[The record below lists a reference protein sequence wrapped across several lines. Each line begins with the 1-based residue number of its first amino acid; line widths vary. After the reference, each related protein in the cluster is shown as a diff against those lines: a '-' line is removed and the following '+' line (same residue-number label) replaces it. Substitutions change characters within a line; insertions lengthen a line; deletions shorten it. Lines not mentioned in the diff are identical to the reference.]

1 MRRDV
6 RVSLLFGLAMA
17 AFAVPA
23 RAEPFP
29 IVETRLAPACEPLAP
44 ELERR
49 LAQAFDGKPTTA
61 LAASVS
67 IETTES
73 GYLVTIAT
81 RDGARVGGTTRIA
94 APSCDEAV
102 DAAVEVLALAFGERV
117 EEETSPAPTGTG
129 PSESEASSASGQ
141 PRESASRAVFES
153 RVPSPKRVDRG
164 VLGASDGSNAT
175 AASTRVSLAAGA
187 DVGTLP
193 DPALTVTARFARAL
207 SALEL
212 GGAVRYAPPTT
223 NETVESGFTE
233 SVRRDFGAMEL
244 RACVGTR
251 EHFRLSACAGAEL
264 GAVRVVR
271 RLRTEDGADQDE
283 DSVTPRLSG
292 TLAGLFALRGGAVEP
307 ELELGGAAVAFGKEA
322 GASWLAIRV
331 AAGAAVAF

>member
-1 MRRDV
+1 MRRDA
-6 RVSLLFGLAMA
+6 RVSLLFGLAAA

-23 RAEPFP
+23 RAEPVLL
-29 IVETRLAPACEPLAP
+29 VETRLAPACEPLAP

-49 LAQAFDGKPTTA
+49 LALALDGKPTSA

-67 IETTES
+67 IQTTES

-81 RDGARVGGTTRIA
+81 RDGAKGGGTTRIA

-117 EEETSPAPTGTG
+117 AEASSPAPTGTVS
-129 PSESEASSASGQ
+129 SESESSSAAVA
-141 PRESASRAVFES
+141 PRESTSRAVFES
-153 RVPSPKRVDRG
+153 MAPSPKRVERG
-164 VLGASDGSNAT
+164 VQSDADRSSVT

-187 DVGTLP
+187 DMGTLP
-193 DPALTVTARFARAL
+193 DPALMVAARFAHSL
-207 SALEL
+207 SVLEL

-223 NETVESGFTE
+223 NETVESGSAET
-233 SVRRDFGAMEL
+233 VQRDFGAMEL

-251 EHFRLSACAGAEL
+251 DRFRLSACTGAEV
-264 GAVRVVR
+264 GALRVVR
-271 RLRTEDGADQDE
+271 RLRTDDGTDSDV

-292 TLAGLFALRGGAVEP
+292 TLAALLAHRGGVIEP
-307 ELELGGAAVAFGKEA
+307 ELELGGAAVALGRET